1 MRKLTLTIIA
11 AALWLSAAAQE
22 QYKVNFQGAK
32 PNIADFAETYL
43 NQANDGEE
51 DDCADESTNAFRWA
65 WNTYRKGQKLTPGH
79 TLTVDAKNGFILYE
93 SRQDD
98 GFKLRVEMVYWNESD
113 GRHKLIACGTYC
125 FKEGTYEA
133 GQFDGLTF
141 LRYDSNTKTMQYT
154 AAPGFDIQY
163 TADDGAWVSYDL
175 PRQGKDITVNYWY
188 DQGKRKTQKI
198 LKWNGKK
205 FTF

>member
-1 MRKLTLTIIA
+1 MKKLTLTIIA
-11 AALWLSAAAQE
+11 AAMWLSMAAQE

-32 PNIADFAETYL
+32 PTIADFAETYL

-51 DDCADESTNAFRWA
+51 DDVPDESTNAFRWA
-65 WNTYRKGQKLTPGH
+65 WNTYRKGQKLTPNN
-79 TLTVDAKNGFILYE
+79 TLTVDQKNGFILYE

-125 FKEGTYEA
+125 FTNDKYNA
-133 GQFDGLTF
+133 GQFDGLVF
-141 LRYDSNTKTMQYT
+141 MRYDSNTKTMQYT

-163 TADDGAWVSYDL
+163 TGDDGAWVSYDL
-175 PRQGKDITVNYWY
+175 PRQGKDIVVNYWY
-188 DQGKRKTQKI
+188 DMGKRKTQKT

>member
-1 MRKLTLTIIA
+1 MKKLTLTIIA
-11 AALWLSAAAQE
+11 ACLALSMAAQE
-22 QYKVNFQGAK
+22 QYKVKFQGAK

-51 DDCADESTNAFRWA
+51 DDCADESTNAFRNA
-65 WNTYRKGQKLTPGH
+65 WNTYRKGQKLASNQV
-79 TLTVDAKNGFILYE
+79 LTVDVKNGFIVYE
-93 SRQDD
+93 SHQEG
-98 GFKLRVEMVYWNESD
+98 GFVLRVEMVYWNESD
-113 GRHKLIACGTYC
+113 NRHKLIACGTYC
-125 FKEGTYEA
+125 YQNGTYQA

-175 PRQGKDITVNYWY
+175 PRQGKDITVSYWY
-188 DQGKRKTQKI
+188 DMGKRKTQKT
-198 LKWNGKK
+198 LKWNGKN

>member
-1 MRKLTLTIIA
+1 MKKLALTIIA
-11 AALWLSAAAQE
+11 ACLTLSMAAQE
-22 QYKVNFQGAK
+22 QYKVKFQGAK
-32 PNIADFAETYL
+32 PTIADFAETYL

-51 DDCADESTNAFRWA
+51 DDCADESTNAFRNA
-65 WNTYRKGQKLTPGH
+65 WNMYHKGQKLTPGQD
-79 TLTVDAKNGFILYE
+79 LTVDVKNGFILYE
-93 SRQDD
+93 SHQDD
-98 GFKLRVEMVYWNESD
+98 GFLLRVEMVYWNEND

-125 FKEGTYEA
+125 FKDGAYSA

-163 TADDGAWVSYDL
+163 GTDDGLSVTYDL
-175 PRQGKDITVNYWY
+175 PRQGKNITVNYWNV
-188 DQGKRKTQKI
+188 QGKRKTQKV
-198 LKWNGKK
+198 LKWNGNK

>member
-98 GFKLRVEMVYWNESD
+98 GFKLRVDMVYWN
-113 GRHKLIACGTYC
+113 
-125 FKEGTYEA
+125 
-133 GQFDGLTF
+133 
-141 LRYDSNTKTMQYT
+141 
-154 AAPGFDIQY
+154 
-163 TADDGAWVSYDL
+163 
-175 PRQGKDITVNYWY
+175 
-188 DQGKRKTQKI
+188 
-198 LKWNGKK
+198 
-205 FTF
+205 